1 VNARGDIQFFL
12 LGQKSKSNNG
22 YRDDFLNIVIFL
34 PIFQHLTA

>member
-22 YRDDFLNIVIFL
+22 YRYFFSDPYRAMSFLNE
-34 PIFQHLTA
+34 